1 MDKSIRQ
8 IYTIFEESF
17 WVGIFE
23 YISEKKRSVY
33 KVMFGAKPKD
43 YGVQAFVLKN
53 YYQLKFSPTV
63 ATDVKETEH
72 NPKQIQQ
79 EARKQVQ
86 NTGVGTKSQQALK
99 LQQEPLKTER
109 KNLSREK
116 RSAEKQRQ
124 FKLKQQKQKENRWGR

>member
-43 YGVQAFVLKN
+43 YGV
-53 YYQLKFSPTV
+53 
-63 ATDVKETEH
+63 
-72 NPKQIQQ
+72 
-79 EARKQVQ
+79 
-86 NTGVGTKSQQALK
+86 
-99 LQQEPLKTER
+99 
-109 KNLSREK
+109 
-116 RSAEKQRQ
+116 
-124 FKLKQQKQKENRWGR
+124 